1 VDLPDERGILSAYA
15 PAALVAAGL
24 ELTGRALGRFGT
36 FHAGVDSA
44 EDPRHTLEPQ
54 RERLARPTSS

>member
-1 VDLPDERGILSAYA
+1 V
-15 PAALVAAGL
+15 VARRCWRPRRS
-24 ELTGRALGRFGT
+24 TGSF

-44 EDPRHTLEPQ
+44 EDPRHTVEPQ